1 MRNAEKAKATA
12 HERTRER
19 PKLGVLRTCL
29 KSLVISRA
37 AKKKMVFTLSQSKE
51 MRVLFPRLLFLHS
64 ISLLPCKLYP
74 GFYKAPPPMSI
85 KAS

>member
-37 AKKKMVFTLSQSKE
+37 AKKKKMVFTLSQSKE
-51 MRVLFPRLLFLHS
+51 MRVLFPRLLFS
-64 ISLLPCKLYP
+64 PLY
-74 GFYKAPPPMSI
+74 
-85 KAS
+85 